1 MNSLELALAILA
13 LLLTPGPTNS
23 LMLLAG
29 AERGLLRAI
38 RLIPAE
44 LAGYLTT
51 VVPLALVGQS
61 VLDAW
66 PGLRTAVALA
76 AAVWVALLAL
86 RLWRLPDGAPAQA
99 VGVRALLVTTA
110 LNPKALIFGLVL
122 IPSPDRLAGNLAV
135 FAGLVVVVALFWS
148 GLGATL
154 LSGAPGQPRAL
165 FVLRR
170 LASVFLAAMSV
181 LLVLRGV
188 AA

>member
-1 MNSLELALAILA
+1 MSPIELSLAVLA

-29 AERGLLRAI
+29 AERGLARAV

-44 LAGYLTT
+44 LGGYLTT
-51 VVPLALVGQS
+51 VLPLTLAGQS
-61 VLDAW
+61 VLEAW

-76 AAVWVALLAL
+76 AAVWVAALAL
-86 RLWRLPDGAPAQA
+86 RLWRVPSADMVASVGA
-99 VGVRALLVTTA
+99 RALYVTTA

-122 IPSPDRLAGNLAV
+122 LPSPDRLGPNLLL
-135 FAGLVVVVALFWS
+135 FAALVIVVAVLWAGFGAMIRDGAS
-148 GLGATL
+148 GR
-154 LSGAPGQPRAL
+154 PRAL
-165 FVLRR
+165 FMLRR
-170 LASVFLAAMSV
+170 LASVVLAAMSV